1 MNVKIKRD
9 RFFIG
14 KSKWKMTHE
23 QYLEY
28 LKRLKELYHKIM
40 MHKNEIMQ
48 TEKWEKFKDYFYINI
63 QDTYFIQ
70 LKRRRQHIYRKLG
83 AIIYKK
89 FGGEIPSGIGVS
101 ILKYHPVNENPNKKN
116 KKLNNKKVRKNE
128 NRNRR

>member
-1 MNVKIKRD
+1 MNVKTKLD

-14 KSKWKMTHE
+14 KAKWKMTHE
-23 QYLEY
+23 EYIEY

-48 TEKWEKFKDYFYINI
+48 TEKWEKLKDYFYINI

-70 LKRRRQHIYRKLG
+70 LKKRRQHIYRKLG

-89 FGGEIPSGIGVS
+89 FGGEIPKGIGISV
-101 ILKYHPVNENPNKKN
+101 LKYHPVNENPNKKYKKVN
-116 KKLNNKKVRKNE
+116 KKNGKN
-128 NRNRR
+128 NRR

>member
-1 MNVKIKRD
+1 MVAKIKRD

-23 QYLEY
+23 QYIEY
-28 LKRLKELYHKIM
+28 LKQLKELYHKIM

-48 TEKWEKFKDYFYINI
+48 TEKWKQFKDYFYINI

-89 FGGEIPSGIGVS
+89 FNGEIPKGIGISV
-101 ILKYHPVNENPNKKN
+101 LKYHPKAENNNKKIKN
-116 KKLNNKKVRKNE
+116 KKGNNKNVYKK
-128 NRNRR
+128 